1 METHENTHGNKR
13 KNLVM
18 PKRPTMKSSANMH
31 WFKLNLMQAIARKG
45 LGPASSSDKTNI
57 EDLSAQRQ
65 DARQSVRP
73 VRGDTR

>member
-1 METHENTHGNKR
+1 METQDGAYEQTK
-13 KNLVM
+13 LVM
-18 PKRPTMKSSANMH
+18 PRRPTMKSSANMH
-31 WFKLNLMQAIARKG
+31 MFKLKLTQTIARKG